1 MLGVGAGRK
10 VGGMDGSLVWTARL
24 PGTLRNISKIGN
36 YEGSN
41 IQLPPCPVARTVGYN
56 AERHVVNLHP
66 VEPNAM

>member
-1 MLGVGAGRK
+1 MFEVNSM
-10 VGGMDGSLVWTARL
+10 V
-24 PGTLRNISKIGN
+24 RNISKIGN

-56 AERHVVNLHP
+56 AERHAVNLHP